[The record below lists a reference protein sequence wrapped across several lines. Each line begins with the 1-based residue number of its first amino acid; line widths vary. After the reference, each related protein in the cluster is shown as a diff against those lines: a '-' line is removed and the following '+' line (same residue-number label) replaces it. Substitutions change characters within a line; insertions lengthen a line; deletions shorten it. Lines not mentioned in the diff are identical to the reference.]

1 MTLPASG
8 TISLNEIH
16 VEAGGSSGSL
26 CGVNDADIRDLISKS
41 SGASMSFSE
50 WYGVS
55 RETHTL
61 TQGSYSGSGIN
72 YYGYFINGSISPT
85 TFGSSYTIDHFYRK
99 TVTGQAAGY
108 EELWFWADGIG
119 TVPTNAFTTLKIYFS
134 NGTSVELAS
143 SAASYTTANSSY
155 TIWKYDISD
164 FTTAEFSQFN
174 SDFDGSGN
182 IDLKIT

>member
-8 TISLNEIH
+8 AISLNEIH

-26 CGVNDADIRDLISKS
+26 CGVNDADIRDLIGKS

-55 RETHTL
+55 RESHVL
-61 TQGSYSGSGIN
+61 TQGSYSGSGVN

-85 TFGSSYTIDHFYRK
+85 TFGSSYTIQHFYRR
-99 TVTGQAAGY
+99 TDYQGNSAAQ
-108 EELWFWADGIG
+108 LWFWANGSG
-119 TVPTNAFTTLKIYFS
+119 TVPTTAFTTLKIYFA
-134 NGTSVELAS
+134 NGTNVSLAA
-143 SAASYTTANSSY
+143 SAATTAANSSY
-155 TIWKYDISD
+155 TYWIWDTGD
-164 FTTAEFSQFN
+164 FTTAQFSQFN
-174 SDFDGSGN
+174 TDFDGSGN